1 MEAAST
7 SSRCQGSRPLSRTG
21 QRGWR
26 MPPARVLRLR
36 SQAMVE
42 VGKLNHEPV
51 PTPKGFRPAVVPGS
65 RTKPTP
71 LLSPDVMLQRLKS
84 SLHDYGRDNFAAFYS
99 SIMGGIVTEP
109 ALMMMP
115 VDDQFVC
122 KGYGLTESVVLRDGH
137 LYMLD
142 EHIARLTTACAQLGL
157 SLPFSEAAVKRIV
170 LDTAAASGKLNGQL
184 RFWVTPG
191 RGGFSPVELG
201 GTEPALYVLC
211 LADTYEIDR
220 TEAWDAVIAG
230 QPIQATA
237 VSNVLGNQSLLT
249 TVGQLDAHARDAHV
263 AIFTDAEGFV
273 QHCAGY
279 TVCILTQADTL
290 VYPPFEYTAPSV
302 TLERILEMIPEERA
316 RSPDDVIVANVQQR
330 KLHISEVVAAKEC
343 FLVCTTFTI
352 IPVRSVDGKAVADNQ
367 TGLTT
372 LALHYMIDNDME
384 PPPPGVE
391 SPRHLPVPYGYV
403 TGMRSQLV

>member
-7 SSRCQGSRPLSRTG
+7 SSRCQGNGPVSRVG

-36 SQAMVE
+36 SQALVE

-51 PTPKGFRPAVVPGS
+51 PPPKGFRPAVVPGS

-71 LLSPDVMLQRLKS
+71 LLTPDVMVQRLRS
-84 SLHDYGRDNFAAFYS
+84 SMHDYGQENFGAFYS
-99 SIMGGIVTEP
+99 SIMGGIVVDP
-109 ALMMMP
+109 ALMMLP

-122 KGYGLTESVVLRDGH
+122 KGYGVSETVVLRDGH

-142 EHIARLTTACAQLGL
+142 EHIARLTAACAQVGL
-157 SLPFSEAAVKRIV
+157 SLPFSVPAVKRIV

-201 GTEPALYVLC
+201 GSEPALYVIC
-211 LADTYEIDR
+211 LGDTYEIDR
-220 TEAWDAVIAG
+220 TESWDAILAEE
-230 QPIQATA
+230 PIQATA
-237 VSNVLGNQSLLT
+237 VSNVLGNQRLLT
-249 TVGQLDAHARDAHV
+249 TVGQVEAHARDAHV
-263 AIFTDAEGFV
+263 ALFTDAEGFV

-279 TVCILTQADTL
+279 TVCILTQQDTL
-290 VYPPFEYTAPSV
+290 VYPPFESTAPSV
-302 TLERILEMIPEERA
+302 TLSRILELIPEERI
-316 RSPDDVIVANVQQR
+316 RSPDDVVVANVQQR
-330 KLHISEVVAAKEC
+330 KLHVSEVLAAKEC

-352 IPVRSVDGKAVADNQ
+352 IPLCSVDGKAIADNK

-372 LALHYMIDNDME
+372 LALHYMLDNDMQ
-384 PPPPGVE
+384 PPPAGVY
-391 SPRHLPVPYGYV
+391 SCRHTPVPYGYT
-403 TGMRSQLV
+403 TGMRTQLV